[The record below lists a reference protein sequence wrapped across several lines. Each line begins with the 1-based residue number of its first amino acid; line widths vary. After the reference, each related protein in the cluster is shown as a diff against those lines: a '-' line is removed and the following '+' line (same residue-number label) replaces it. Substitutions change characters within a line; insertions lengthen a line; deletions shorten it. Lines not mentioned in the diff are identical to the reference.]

1 LSAARVLARAGLN
14 VTVIEARNRVGGRVW
29 TLRSFADDLHGE
41 LGGEFIDADQN
52 DIRALCAELGLPLIR
67 ILRTGFVHRF
77 RGDDGRYRLNRRR
90 LWRDLAQWLAPLL
103 AAYKHAQGEVSSYAV
118 REMAAISLR
127 EWLRRG
133 HARPEVHSMADAL
146 RGFFLA
152 DPDDLSVLPV
162 VEQLA
167 TGGTPAQSPVY
178 RVAGGTDALAAAMAN
193 TLVAPVMLQHRLRAI
208 AQSAVGVT
216 ATVDD
221 ASGRQQLLQA
231 DAMVVTL
238 PASTLREI
246 DIRPPLPDDQSRA
259 IRMLRYGCAT
269 KALLQLDHR
278 PFAGRVARA
287 FATDSHLG
295 AFWDGSEEQPTTMH
309 SLVTFLA
316 GGSASRALADRVAA
330 GAQRLASDLCW
341 LGIAEPHAGAAHA
354 CTWEDDPWARGGY
367 AFLDPTFDPALR
379 DQLSKRM
386 GRLVFAGEHTSR
398 RWQGYMNG
406 AVESG
411 LRAARELVGG
421 N

>member
-216 ATVDD
+216 ATVTMPRDVNSCCRPMPWSSPYRHRHC
-221 ASGRQQLLQA
+221 AKSTSGRRCQTISRERFACCGTAAQRKLFSNWTIGRSLVGWPA
-231 DAMVVTL
+231 PL
-238 PASTLREI
+238 PLIRTSAPSGTDRKNNPPPCTRLSLFWRAVPPAEHWLIVSQRVHSASRPTSVGSASPSRTPGPLTPARGKTTPGREEGMPFW
-246 DIRPPLPDDQSRA
+246 IRPL
-259 IRMLRYGCAT
+259 T
-269 KALLQLDHR
+269 R
-278 PFAGRVARA
+278 PFAISFQSVWVG
-287 FATDSHLG
+287 
-295 AFWDGSEEQPTTMH
+295 
-309 SLVTFLA
+309 
-316 GGSASRALADRVAA
+316 
-330 GAQRLASDLCW
+330 
-341 LGIAEPHAGAAHA
+341 
-354 CTWEDDPWARGGY
+354 
-367 AFLDPTFDPALR
+367 
-379 DQLSKRM
+379 LS
-386 GRLVFAGEHTSR
+386 
-398 RWQGYMNG
+398 
-406 AVESG
+406 
-411 LRAARELVGG
+411 LRASTRAGDGRDI
-421 N
+421 